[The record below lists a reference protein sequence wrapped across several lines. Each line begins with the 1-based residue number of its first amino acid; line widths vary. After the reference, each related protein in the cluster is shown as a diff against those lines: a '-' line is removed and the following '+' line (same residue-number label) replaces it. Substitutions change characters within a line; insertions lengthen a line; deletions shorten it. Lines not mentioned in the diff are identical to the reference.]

1 MVRHGYGHPVVYRRS
16 CAGARAGRRRRTA
29 RHVTCAKRVSR
40 SGVCALTG
48 FQPTGSGVCVRL
60 PDAFRRERCV
70 EGRHRHR
77 DPVCKLLAA
86 APGDIRTTNVPRAF
100 RQSDP
105 PGSSTLMSSQSLS
118 GVHCLRCNDPN
129 APHVRTLAL
138 AAYWWRCGRMGNG
151 HLVCLRSTQHVQ
163 CCIDLFEPG
172 SPAAVGKKAVMPHA
186 HQAFR
191 QDVQQEMPNELFAA
205 QDHLPVP
212 RCLPVILVAEGHCLF
227 VDLLQ
232 TCIADGNA
240 AGIPGQIVD
249 HAVGVLQ
256 AVLAVNPCSAAVS
269 RMSFNISSPASFC
282 CSKLF

>member
-1 MVRHGYGHPVVYRRS
+1 
-16 CAGARAGRRRRTA
+16 
-29 RHVTCAKRVSR
+29 
-40 SGVCALTG
+40 
-48 FQPTGSGVCVRL
+48 
-60 PDAFRRERCV
+60 
-70 EGRHRHR
+70 
-77 DPVCKLLAA
+77 
-86 APGDIRTTNVPRAF
+86 
-100 RQSDP
+100 
-105 PGSSTLMSSQSLS
+105 
-118 GVHCLRCNDPN
+118 
-129 APHVRTLAL
+129 
-138 AAYWWRCGRMGNG
+138 MGNG

-256 AVLAVNPCSAAVS
+256 AVLAVNNC
-269 RMSFNISSPASFC
+269 
-282 CSKLF
+282 